1 MVPFLVDAGL
11 QSLPASSLKDIQA
24 LPTVASEGDGQTF
37 VDRSLGKPAPALRVG
52 HVHSSEH
59 LQSKC
64 PRIDD
69 FSPRHQA
76 KSGEYALA
84 DAGLQV
90 KEE

>member
-11 QSLPASSLKDIQA
+11 PSLPASSLKDLGA

-37 VDRSLGKPAPALRVG
+37 VDRSHGKPAPALRVG
-52 HVHSSEH
+52 HVQSSEH
-59 LQSKC
+59 LKSKRQ
-64 PRIDD
+64 RIDD

-76 KSGEYALA
+76 KSGGCALA
-84 DAGLQV
+84 DASLQV